1 MVTVLQERDYSIP
14 SQKPG
19 KAQPGR
25 KVGNTTV
32 PNPRIKPKSLEFT
45 TQKAYGEY
53 LRAWAKHYK
62 APTWAEEDIQEDSD
76 HYQVLS
82 SEDLDK
88 DGVYL
93 VRCLNT
99 GILQALELYNDSEE
113 GVNIH
118 HTETMESFI
127 ANTPAPKK
135 EPIKAAIG
143 KQMKHTNSRKLV
155 EEALKGKPELSFEE
169 IVPKEY

>member
-1 MVTVLQERDYSIP
+1 M
-14 SQKPG
+14 QKPG
-19 KAQPGR
+19 KAQLGR

-32 PNPRIKPKSLEFT
+32 PYPQIIPKNPEFT
-45 TQKAYGEY
+45 TWRLNAKY

-76 HYQVLS
+76 QTTVLS
-82 SEDLDK
+82 FEDLDE

-99 GILQALELYNDSEE
+99 GTLQALELYNDSKE
-113 GVNIH
+113 GIDIYRA
-118 HTETMESFI
+118 ETMESFI

-135 EPIKAAIG
+135 KPVKAVTG
-143 KQMKHTNSRKLV
+143 K
-155 EEALKGKPELSFEE
+155 
-169 IVPKEY
+169 